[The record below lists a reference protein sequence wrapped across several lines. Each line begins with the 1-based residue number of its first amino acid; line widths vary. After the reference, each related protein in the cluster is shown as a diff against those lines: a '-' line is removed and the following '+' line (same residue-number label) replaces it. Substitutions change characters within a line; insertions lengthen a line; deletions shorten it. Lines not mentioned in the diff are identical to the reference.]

1 MLSKAKTK
9 LINALLTKKFRQQHQ
24 LFRVEGSNNV
34 LDFLY
39 GGSEV
44 MEVFASEAWIE
55 QHQSET
61 GSIRPEVV
69 SADEMKKI
77 TSLTTPSEVL
87 ALFRLPEETK
97 APYQIH
103 EHLTLMLDDIR
114 DPGNL
119 GTIIRTADWFGIR
132 KVICSQATTDAFSP
146 KVVQASMGSLARVD
160 VRYADLFDVL
170 QNLKADMPVYG
181 ALLEGA
187 PLHEI
192 HHSGQGVILIGS
204 EAHGIS
210 TALLPFINHRIT
222 IAPGQALSSGKAESL
237 NASIATAIICYELS
251 KNSTG
256 C

>member
-34 LDFLY
+34 LDFLH

-44 MEVFASEAWIE
+44 MEVFASETWIE
-55 QHQSET
+55 QHLSET
-61 GSIRPEVV
+61 GSIRPEVI
-69 SADEMKKI
+69 SEDEMKKI

-87 ALFRLPEETK
+87 ALFRLPKEKT
-97 APYQIH
+97 ALHQIP

-132 KVICSQATTDAFSP
+132 QIFCSQATTDAYSP
-146 KVVQASMGSLARVD
+146 KVVQASMGSLARVN
-160 VRYADLFDVL
+160 VRYADLFGVL
-170 QNLKADMPVYG
+170 QNLKAEVPVYG
-181 ALLEGA
+181 ALLEGT

-192 HHSGQGVILIGS
+192 HHTGPGIVLIGS

-210 TALLPFINHRIT
+210 PALLPFINHRIT
-222 IAPGQALSSGKAESL
+222 IAPGPALTSGKAESL

-251 KNSTG
+251 KNAIG